1 MLAQS
6 RRRRLVLTRGALLE
20 RRPATYEVAERRQLG
35 QVSALVR
42 FADEP
47 EWLGVEWAD
56 GGTAAM
62 YVTPAREALLAAL
75 LDAAQA
81 CAHRLIPVLPTPT
94 NPGDVALGNLAT
106 PCLACPVQLDM
117 ELERMCLHHM
127 AAACAS
133 ACCCIVN
140 VACMTVIQ
148 VRSWTCRSWLRMVG
162 WPWRRSRRG
171 WSPRG

>member
-1 MLAQS
+1 M
-6 RRRRLVLTRGALLE
+6 LTRGALLE

-56 GGTAAM
+56 GGAAAM

-117 ELERMCLHHM
+117 ELERMCLHHI
-127 AAACAS
+127 AAACA
-133 ACCCIVN
+133 
-140 VACMTVIQ
+140 
-148 VRSWTCRSWLRMVG
+148 
-162 WPWRRSRRG
+162 
-171 WSPRG
+171 